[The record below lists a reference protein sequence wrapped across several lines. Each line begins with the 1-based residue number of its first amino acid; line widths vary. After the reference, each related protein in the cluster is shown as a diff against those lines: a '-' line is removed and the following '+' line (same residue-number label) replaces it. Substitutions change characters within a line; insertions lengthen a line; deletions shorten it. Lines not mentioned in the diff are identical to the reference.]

1 MVDKWGGG
9 PYFSPAWSRQRALA
23 EFACQNCLPLELKD
37 GDMILSDVA
46 VQELKLDFYMLVT
59 YFINRMVG

>member
-1 MVDKWGGG
+1 VGRW
-9 PYFSPAWSRQRALA
+9 PIFLASVEPSAALA